1 MMNSAKFLHTGLQNY
16 VSMDEI
22 EAFNS
27 NVYSAPTKRIVRS
40 AEQND
45 RLIDHTEGR
54 KTRSVIFMKS
64 GSVVL
69 SSVETMTLV
78 RRANALLAGQID
90 QDQADAPTEAASA
103 AEEAEE
109 EVEIPAP
116 VAKKAAAPAA
126 KAAPA
131 PAAKAVAAPAK
142 AAPAPAAKGKVA
154 AAPAP
159 VAKGKKAAAIVEDD
173 DDLTDL
179 PE

>member
-1 MMNSAKFLHTGLQNY
+1 MNSAKFLHTGLQNY

-90 QDQADAPTEAASA
+90 QDQADAPTEAAPV
-103 AEEAEE
+103 AEEDE

-116 VAKKAAAPAA
+116 TPKKAAAPAA

-131 PAAKAVAAPAK
+131 PAKAAPAK
-142 AAPAPAAKGKVA
+142 AVAAPAAKGKVA